1 MSLLGSSSCKSY
13 IWWPMFSCTW
23 DALEA
28 TCGAKL
34 EEPSVKLGLG
44 KVASKLGFPYFFQ
57 KKAKLGM

>member
-1 MSLLGSSSCKSY
+1 
-13 IWWPMFSCTW
+13 MFSCTW